1 MFSRFKLPNQLPKEK
16 AVKILRRDL
25 FILFKK
31 AFLVFLMVLAPLVI
45 YIFLVNVFPVIW
57 ENALLYALLVL
68 AGSVYFLFIW
78 LFAFFFF
85 IDYYLDVWIV
95 TNRRIISIEQKGFFS
110 RTVSEL
116 KLFRIQDVTVNTE
129 GVFPTL
135 LNYGSVYVQTA
146 GSKRNF
152 HFEQIPQPD
161 EVKDEIINL
170 IRKDRK
176 RKEIREK
183 ETKNKAAADVLKT
196 S

>member
-1 MFSRFKLPNQLPKEK
+1 MFSKFKLPNQLPGENP
-16 AVKILRRDL
+16 VKILRRDL

-31 AFLVFLMVLAPLVI
+31 VVLVFLMLLAPVLI
-45 YIFLVNVFPVIW
+45 YVFLINVFPVIW
-57 ENALLYALLVL
+57 ENQFLYAVLVL
-68 AGSVYFLFIW
+68 AGSVYFLSVW
-78 LFAFFFF
+78 LFAFFYF

-116 KLFRIQDVTVNTE
+116 KLFRIQDVTVDTE

-152 HFEQIPQPD
+152 HFEQVPD
-161 EVKDEIINL
+161 PENTKDEIINL

-176 RKEIREK
+176 RKEIEK
-183 ETKNKAAADVLKT
+183 EKLKT
-196 S
+196 QSNTSIIK